1 MSLRLRLTLLSGLLT
16 GVAVALS
23 GLLLVWLPG
32 AGLLRGVDAPVLW
45 VTGGALAVG
54 MTMAVVALFS
64 KRALA
69 PIERLT
75 QATTDIAASSVYE
88 RRVPAEGKRDEVERL
103 AVAINELI
111 ERAHQVVNHQSEF
124 VAYTS
129 HELRTPLTIVLAN
142 LDLLGRDLDPHEREL
157 ALSEALAEA
166 RRMRRL
172 VNELLLLAQA
182 DAGLPLARAPVQL
195 DALVTE
201 CVAAITRQA
210 PDHDVQAEIAGPV
223 VVQGDQERLS
233 QLLNN
238 LLLNAVRHTPPGT
251 HVRVRLAQRGQA
263 VELAVEDDGPGI
275 PAEHLPHIW
284 DRYYRVH
291 KAHSRAVGGTGLGL
305 PIVKYIAEEHGG
317 HATVISGAGC
327 GTTFMVMLPVQP

>member
-16 GVAVALS
+16 GAVLVS
-23 GLLLVWLPG
+23 LGLLCTMLPETGLTHVLLV
-32 AGLLRGVDAPVLW
+32 A
-45 VTGGALAVG
+45 GGALAVAA
-54 MTMAVVALFS
+54 TMVAVALFTR
-64 KRALA
+64 RALA
-69 PIERLT
+69 PIEHLT
-75 QATTDIAASSVYE
+75 RATTDIAASGVYD
-88 RRVPAEGKRDEVERL
+88 RRVPAGGAPDEIEQL

-111 ERAHQVVNHQSEF
+111 ERAHQVVDHQSEF

-142 LDLLGRDLDPHEREL
+142 LDLLGRDLDPLEREL

-182 DAGLPLARAPVQL
+182 DAGMPLAKAPVQL

-201 CVAAITRQA
+201 CVAAIRRQA
-210 PDHDVQAEIAGPV
+210 PDHDVQIEIAGPI
-223 VVQGDQERLS
+223 VVQGDQGRLS
-233 QLLNN
+233 QLLSN

-251 HVRVRLAQRGQA
+251 HVRVRLAQQGQV
-263 VELAVEDDGPGI
+263 VELAVADDGPGI

-305 PIVKYIAEEHGG
+305 PLVKYIAEAHGG
-317 HATVISGAGC
+317 HVAVASGAGQ
-327 GTTFMVMLPVQP
+327 GATFTVTLPATA